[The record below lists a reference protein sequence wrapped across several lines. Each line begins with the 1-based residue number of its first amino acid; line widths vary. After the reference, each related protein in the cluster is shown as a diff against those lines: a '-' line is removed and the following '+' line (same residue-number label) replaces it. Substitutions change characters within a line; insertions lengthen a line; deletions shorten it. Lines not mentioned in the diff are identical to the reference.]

1 MIDKTIGKRN
11 KKLVKT
17 ILLLGSC
24 EGEDRMLLQRLPAKG
39 KYLDIGC
46 STPIKYNN
54 TYLLYLNGWSGICV
68 DVRKIR
74 RFKWIRPRDKFVQAT
89 VTDISE
95 YKDYDLL
102 DIDVDGIDLDIL
114 KTMAFHPKWILAE
127 CNQPSQLGIPAY
139 LESLGY
145 KITGMTSRNR
155 LFEKT

>member
-102 DIDVDGIDLDIL
+102 DIDHLNLLELRNNGFT
-114 KTMAFHPKWILAE
+114 KTKYFHTKKEADDFLNKYIKGE
-127 CNQPSQLGIPAY
+127 I
-139 LESLGY
+139 
-145 KITGMTSRNR
+145 I
-155 LFEKT
+155 